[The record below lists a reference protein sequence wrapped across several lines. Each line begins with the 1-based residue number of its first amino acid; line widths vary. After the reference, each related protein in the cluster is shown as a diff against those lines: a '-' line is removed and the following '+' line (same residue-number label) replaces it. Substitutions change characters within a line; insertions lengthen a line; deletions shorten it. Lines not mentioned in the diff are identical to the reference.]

1 MRTTLAAI
9 CAMTLLAGCHSK
21 RDPEQLRR
29 EGLERA
35 RANLGE
41 LDTLQRLGNELQIQ
55 GKCTPAAVITAKDPD
70 RQYLACFGVNAG
82 AGANPRLIEFRERY
96 GTDPA
101 AVDRGCAEIQAGA
114 WVGATQIY
122 CAEAHDRKVAEAKL
136 LRPEYEK
143 ANRCTNGAIRAS
155 ADPDFDYLVCY
166 GGLVSLTRYIDQ
178 NPRLNLFRD
187 RYGPALEKIRAHC
200 QELRTQLDEY
210 RASKAPSPQTAAGAA
225 AQFQT
230 AYAVYCT
237 N

>member
-1 MRTTLAAI
+1 MRGTLAVISAI
-9 CAMTLLAGCHSK
+9 TLLAGCHSK

-35 RANLGE
+35 RANLAD
-41 LDTLQRLGNELQIQ
+41 LDTLQKLGNDLQLQ
-55 GKCTPAAVITAKDPD
+55 GKCTPAGIIAANDPD

-101 AVDRGCAEIQAGA
+101 AVDRGCAEIQQQA
-114 WVGATQIY
+114 WVGAIQIY
-122 CAEAHDRKVAEAKL
+122 CTEAHDRKVAEARL
-136 LRPEYEK
+136 LRLDYQK

-155 ADPDFDYLVCY
+155 ADPDFHYLVCY
-166 GGLVSLTRYIDQ
+166 GGLVSLDHYVDQ
-178 NPRLNLFRD
+178 EPRLNLFRD
-187 RYGPALEKIRAHC
+187 RYGPTPEKVRAHC
-200 QELRTQLDEY
+200 QELRAQLDEY
-210 RASKAPSPQTAAGAA
+210 RRASKAPPLQTA

-237 N
+237 D